1 MRNHLAYSKDTTL
14 LRAHIHTFLKKKIQ
28 KKRKIV
34 YDFKRMRRVQRVVDG
49 FPNSSF
55 LDKGQELPTPP
66 STLHHSLHNFLQYKS
81 VPIWFLPEMISDVQ
95 K

>member
-34 YDFKRMRRVQRVVDG
+34 YDFKQMRRVQRVVDG

-55 LDKGQELPTPP
+55 LDMAYPAGIFTN
-66 STLHHSLHNFLQYKS
+66 SWNA
-81 VPIWFLPEMISDVQ
+81 VPVMQ
-95 K
+95 